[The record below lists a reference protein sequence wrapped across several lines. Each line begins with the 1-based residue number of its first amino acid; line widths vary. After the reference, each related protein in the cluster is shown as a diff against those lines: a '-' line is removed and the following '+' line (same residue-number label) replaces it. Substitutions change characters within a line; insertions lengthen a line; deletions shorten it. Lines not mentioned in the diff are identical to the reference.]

1 MLLFTYFIGLH
12 QYFNSAHFCQPMSFC
27 IVRFGL
33 TLRVGALLM
42 TIIVIN
48 IRLHYIYAY
57 GYTTQVLFFPAWN
70 SSSLECSG
78 VSSLFFSFLFSL
90 FSSCCCFTNEQQKK
104 VGSWCIMTS
113 ATHSNLVHDDCQTVD
128 CSTHSNIFTTF
139 KPDFIFPANCTV
151 SVPRSF
157 YMHSYCQLGQQ
168 EHYKKYM
175 KMRFTEFLK
184 QIPMLKV
191 FQLM

>member
-12 QYFNSAHFCQPMSFC
+12 QYFNSTHFCQSLSFC

-42 TIIVIN
+42 TVIIIN
-48 IRLHYIYAY
+48 ILLHIYIYIWLY
-57 GYTTQVLFFPAWN
+57 KSFFFLFFFLLEIWAHQSAVVLVHWFSFFF
-70 SSSLECSG
+70 SSSS
-78 VSSLFFSFLFSL
+78 
-90 FSSCCCFTNEQQKK
+90 CFTNEQQKK

-113 ATHSNLVHDDCQTVD
+113 ATHSGLVHDDCQTVY
-128 CSTHSNIFTTF
+128 CSTHSNVFTTF
-139 KPDFIFPANCTV
+139 KPNFIFLASCTV

-168 EHYKKYM
+168 EHYKKHM
-175 KMRFTEFLK
+175 KVRFTEFLK
-184 QIPMLKV
+184 QIPIFNV